1 MTTAQPARG
10 VLYLHSV
17 RSAVC
22 PHVEWA
28 VAGVLGAP
36 AALTWTPQPAEAGCY
51 RAELSWQGEPGTAGR
66 LTSTLRGW
74 DSLRFEVTED
84 PLPGGEGLRFSWTP
98 ELGLFH
104 AVTGPHGDIAIG
116 EDRLKT
122 VLAAA
127 SSVAGTDTRRA
138 YDVLRSQLSSLLGT
152 PWDDELEPFRHAG
165 DGAAVRWL
173 HRVG

>member
-17 RSAVC
+17 RSPVC

-36 AALTWTPQPAEAGCY
+36 AALLWTPQPAEAGCY
-51 RAELSWQGEPGTAGR
+51 RAEFAWQGEPGTAGR
-66 LTSTLRGW
+66 LTSALRGW
-74 DSLRFEVTED
+74 DRLRFEVTED
-84 PLPGGEGLRFSWTP
+84 AAPDGEGMRFAWTP
-98 ELGLFH
+98 ELGLHH
-104 AVTGPHGDIAIG
+104 AATGPHGDIALG

-127 SSVAGTDTRRA
+127 DAVARTDREHA
-138 YDVLRSQLSSLLGT
+138 YEVLRDQLGVLLGT
-152 PWDDELEPFRHAG
+152 PWDDELEPFRQAA

>member
-1 MTTAQPARG
+1 MTTAQQARG

-36 AALTWTPQPAEAGCY
+36 AALLWTPQPAEAGCY
-51 RAELSWQGEPGTAGR
+51 RSELSWQGEPGTAAR
-66 LTSTLRGW
+66 LTSALRGW

-84 PLPGGEGLRFSWTP
+84 ALPGGEGMRFSWTP
-98 ELGLFH
+98 DLGLHH
-104 AVTGPHGDIAIG
+104 AATGPHGDIALG

-127 SSVAGTDTRRA
+127 AAVAGTDRDRA
-138 YDVLRSQLSSLLGT
+138 YDVLRAQLASLLGT
-152 PWDDELEPFRHAG
+152 PWDDELEPFRHAA